1 MFSMF
6 VDMEIKICDRCN
18 GLGEIKQIDRD
29 GTEMFPCE
37 RCNATG
43 RILTREYRYVVP
55 FGSPKNKIYEFDEK
69 IINMIRKLEKDLFI
83 KK

>member
-1 MFSMF
+1 
-6 VDMEIKICDRCN
+6 
-18 GLGEIKQIDRD
+18 
-29 GTEMFPCE
+29 MFPCE

-43 RILTREYRYVVP
+43 RILTREYMYVVP

-69 IINMIRKLEKDLFI
+69 IISMIRKLEKDLFI